1 MARHIETKQGL
12 KELLE
17 RMKRL
22 KDNCDD
28 ELNDFGY
35 WFSCVYGCIDEGL
48 AMDET
53 DYENAPDW
61 FRPLWRGLK

>member
-1 MARHIETKQGL
+1 MSRHIETKRGL
-12 KELLE
+12 ETLLVRMNEAQKESDE
-17 RMKRL
+17 PL
-22 KDNCDD
+22 K
-28 ELNDFGY
+28 DFGY
-35 WFSCVYGCIDEGL
+35 WFSCVSGCIDEKL